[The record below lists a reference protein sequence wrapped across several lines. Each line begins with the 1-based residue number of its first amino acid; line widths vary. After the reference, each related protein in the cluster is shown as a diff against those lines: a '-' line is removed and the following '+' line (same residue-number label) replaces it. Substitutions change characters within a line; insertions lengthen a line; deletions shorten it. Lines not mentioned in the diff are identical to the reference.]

1 MKFGIRTPS
10 LKKMF
15 AARISP
21 FRFIRHSLGLKAPR
35 GLGLITSPKRYLYNK
50 VYYRTTIP
58 FKIALP
64 LLLFIGI
71 LAYSFVE
78 NKLVKPISAEF
89 YYTTTYLNL
98 REGPSTDYSVIVVIK
113 PNSQIDVIEKGNKW
127 SKIEF
132 NNQTGFVFNKF
143 ITH

>member
-21 FRFIRHSLGLKAPR
+21 FRFIRHNLGLKAPR
-35 GLGLITSPKRYLYNK
+35 GLGFITSPKRYLYNK

-58 FKIALP
+58 LKKALP

-71 LAYSFVE
+71 LIYSFVE
-78 NKLVKPISAEF
+78 KKLVKPF
-89 YYTTTYLNL
+89 FDQDYYTTTYLNL
-98 REGPSTDYSVIVVIK
+98 REGPSTNYPIIVVIK
-113 PNSQIDVIEKGNKW
+113 PNSKIEIIVEGNKW
-127 SKIEF
+127 SKIEYG
-132 NNQTGFVFNKF
+132 NQTGFVFNKF